1 MASKKLQIFKRLLGE
16 KSGNAVLLT
25 ALGMPVLIGAAG
37 YAMDMAQ
44 MYAWKRELQQA
55 VDQGALAGAWTLAYD
70 KTSQDYST
78 RAEQEYDSNLAI
90 TKTFADSDSTI
101 QLGSYGGGTNNSVI
115 VSARAT
121 KELPFTGFI
130 VGKAM
135 TVFATAQ
142 ATYAEGG
149 TYQACL
155 MALKKN
161 VDQTFV
167 VGGSATV
174 NASCGLGALSC
185 EDDAIKITV
194 DPNDPTKKGVT
205 TDSIVACGTVDVPTY
220 LESKVT
226 EGATGLS
233 NPFENLPTPTSTD
246 NTNRSVNCPNGGSA
260 TSTTTYL
267 SPGVY
272 SGMNMNCKI
281 VMNPGIYVVNGGV
294 LDMTDQKSNITGNG
308 VMFVLKNGAQLKL
321 GGSGNAGS
329 VNLTPMEAADFVG
342 TPNEPYKNL
351 YGGML
356 IYEEKGSQTSAVSHA
371 FNGNANI
378 TVRGTFY
385 MPNGDLTVNG
395 GSSAAPL
402 CFQLWASTLSIS
414 GNTSITTT
422 CTSTQTNSAGSSAGG
437 VRLVA

>member
-1 MASKKLQIFKRLLGE
+1 MNGKPVRFLKRLMGE
-16 KSGNAVLLT
+16 RTGNAVIFT
-25 ALGMPVLIGAAG
+25 ALAMPVLIGAAG

-44 MYAWKRELQQA
+44 MYAWKRELQHS
-55 VDQGALAGAWTLAYD
+55 VDQAAIAGAWTLAYD
-70 KTSQDYST
+70 KTSTNYTT
-78 RAEQEYDSNLAI
+78 RAKQEYADNQAM
-90 TKTFADSDSTI
+90 TATFADSTPTI

-121 KELPFTGFI
+121 KELPFTGFL

-142 ATYAEGG
+142 ATYAEGA

-161 VDQTFV
+161 ESGVFT

-174 NASCGLGALSC
+174 NANCGLGALSC
-185 EDDAIKITV
+185 ADDSIQIDV
-194 DPNDPTKKGVT
+194 DNTGNKGVT
-205 TDSIVACGTVDVPTY
+205 TDSIVTCGTAEVPSY
-220 LESKVT
+220 LQDKVT
-226 EGATGLS
+226 DNATGLS
-233 NPFENLPTPTSTD
+233 NPFKDLPTPTPPD
-246 NTNRSVNCPNGGSA
+246 NTSRTVDCLNGKKA
-260 TSTTTYL
+260 TSTAI
-267 SPGVY
+267 SVEPGVY
-272 SGMNMNCKI
+272 KGMVMNCKVI
-281 VMNPGIYVVNGGV
+281 MSPGIYVVDGGV
-294 LDMTDQKSNITGNG
+294 LDMSDQKADITGNG

-321 GGSGNAGS
+321 GGSGNAGK

-342 TPNEPYKNL
+342 TANEPYKNL
-351 YGGML
+351 YAGML
-356 IYEEKGSQTSAVSHA
+356 IYEDKGSQTSTVSHV

-402 CFQLWASTLSIS
+402 CFQLWASTLKIS
-414 GNTSITTT
+414 GNTAITTT
-422 CTSTQTNSAGSSAGG
+422 CTSTQTNSAGSATSG